1 MPFDDVKHQDTARDR
16 VRRALQSGRMPH
28 AYLFTGRPG
37 VGRQMFAERLAQYL
51 LCAARQDDA
60 AEADGGGLFS
70 PASEPMQSPA
80 EPPAPDAC
88 GTCEDCRMFAAG
100 THPDYH
106 PIYRGLNRHHPDKLV
121 QKRKALEHPVEVIR
135 HFLLNAVTL
144 RPSRGRAK
152 VFLVSEAER
161 LSIGAQNAMLKTLE
175 EPPGHSYLILIA
187 SSADELLPTTRSR
200 CHHVAFQAL
209 PGEFIV
215 RELISRGATAPD
227 EARFLAALSQGSLGA
242 ALQLTRGEV
251 VAQRD
256 AVLASLRS
264 VTVDPLGTSRQWQD
278 LAKLLTGFKPPDEID
293 DEDEA
298 DEAPPATSKRPAAP
312 SKPKTD
318 DLADDEGDDAV
329 DDDDDDVETGPDA
342 RTVREGQR
350 LLLAVL
356 GALLGDALRSAA
368 GVAPH
373 ALTDAGQAKAIAVG
387 ASPRRIGEAI
397 RAVSAAER
405 QLELNANVGLVFDAL
420 AIAMSRALD
429 SRAA

>member
-1 MPFDDVKHQDTARDR
+1 MPFDDVKHQSAAMER

-37 VGRQMFAERLAQYL
+37 VGRQLFAERLSQYL
-51 LCAARQDDA
+51 LCAARRDDA
-60 AEADGGGLFS
+60 VDSEDGGLFA
-70 PASEPMQSPA
+70 PSEPMPLPV
-80 EPPAPDAC
+80 EPTVLDAC
-88 GTCEDCRMFAAG
+88 GACEDCRMFAAG

-106 PIYRGLNRHHPDKLV
+106 PIYRGLNRHHPDKGV
-121 QKRKALEHPVEVIR
+121 QKRKALEHSVEVIR
-135 HFLLNAVTL
+135 HFLLDAVTL

-209 PGEFIV
+209 PADFIV
-215 RELISRGATAPD
+215 QELIARGATDPD

-242 ALQLTRGEV
+242 AMQLTRGEV

-264 VTVDPLGTSRQWQD
+264 VTVDPLGTSRQWQE
-278 LAKLLTGFKPPDEID
+278 LAKLLTGFKPPDETED
-293 DEDEA
+293 DDEA
-298 DEAPPATSKRPAAP
+298 DEAPIAKVKRPAAP
-312 SKPKTD
+312 PKSKSENAVD
-318 DLADDEGDDAV
+318 DDDDIDDAV
-329 DDDDDDVETGPDA
+329 DDDEIETGPDA

-356 GALLGDALRSAA
+356 GALLGDALRIAA

-373 ALTDAGQAKAIAVG
+373 ALTEAGQARAIAAG
-387 ASPRRIGEAI
+387 ASARRIGDAI

-420 AIAMSRALD
+420 AIAMSRALGA
-429 SRAA
+429 RAA

>member
-1 MPFDDVKHQDTARDR
+1 MPFDDVKHQDIARDR

-51 LCAARQDDA
+51 LCAARRDDA
-60 AEADGGGLFS
+60 ADSEGGGLFAPSESNQPPGES
-70 PASEPMQSPA
+70 PVL
-80 EPPAPDAC
+80 DAC
-88 GTCEDCRMFAAG
+88 GACEDCRMFAAG

-121 QKRKALEHPVEVIR
+121 QKRKALEHSVEVIR
-135 HFLLNAVTL
+135 HFLLDAVTL

-152 VFLVSEAER
+152 VFIVSEAER

-209 PGEFIV
+209 PTDFIV
-215 RELISRGATAPD
+215 QELIARGATAPD

-242 ALQLTRGEV
+242 ALQLTRGGV

-256 AVLASLRS
+256 AVMASLRG
-264 VTVDPLGTSRQWQD
+264 VTADPLGTSRQWQE
-278 LAKLLTGFKPPDEID
+278 LAKLLTGFKPPDES
-293 DEDEA
+293 ET
-298 DEAPPATSKRPAAP
+298 DEAPAVKSKRPAAP
-312 SKPKTD
+312 IKPQ
-318 DLADDEGDDAV
+318 GDDAA
-329 DDDDDDVETGPDA
+329 DDDNEDADDGDEIETGPDV

-356 GALLGDALRSAA
+356 GALLGDALRAAA
-368 GVAPH
+368 GVLPH
-373 ALTDAGQAKAIAVG
+373 ALTEAGQARAIAAG

-420 AIAMSRALD
+420 AIAMARAMGA
-429 SRAA
+429 RAA

>member
-1 MPFDDVKHQDTARDR
+1 MPFDDVKHQDIARDR

-51 LCAARQDDA
+51 LCAARRHDA
-60 AEADGGGLFS
+60 ADSEGGGLFS
-70 PASEPMQSPA
+70 PPSEPMQSRA
-80 EPPAPDAC
+80 EPPVPDAC
-88 GTCEDCRMFAAG
+88 GSCEDCRLFVAG
-100 THPDYH
+100 SHPDYH
-106 PIYRGLNRHHPDKLV
+106 PIYRGLNRYHPDKSV
-121 QKRKALEHPVEVIR
+121 QKRKALEHSVEVIR
-135 HFLLNAVTL
+135 HFLLDAVTL

-152 VFLVSEAER
+152 VFIVSEAER

-209 PGEFIV
+209 PADFIV
-215 RELISRGATAPD
+215 QELIARGATAPD
-227 EARFLAALSQGSLGA
+227 EACFLAALSQGSLGS
-242 ALQLTRGEV
+242 ALQLARGGV
-251 VAQRD
+251 AAQRD
-256 AVLASLRS
+256 AVIASLRS
-264 VTVDPLGTSRQWQD
+264 VVADPLGASRQWQE
-278 LAKLLTGFKPPDEID
+278 LAKALTGFKPPDETG
-293 DEDEA
+293 DESET
-298 DEAPPATSKRPAAP
+298 DEAPPVKSKRPPATT
-312 SKPKTD
+312 KPKGD
-318 DLADDEGDDAV
+318 DAADDEDDDAV
-329 DDDDDDVETGPDA
+329 DDDEMETGPDA

-356 GALLGDALRSAA
+356 GALLGDTLRITA

-373 ALTDAGQAKAIAVG
+373 ALKDAGQARAIAAG

-405 QLELNANVGLVFDAL
+405 QLELNANVGLVFDVL
-420 AIAMSRALD
+420 AIALSRALGT
-429 SRAA
+429 RAA

>member
-70 PASEPMQSPA
+70 SASEPMQSPA
-80 EPPAPDAC
+80 KTPALDAC

-121 QKRKALEHPVEVIR
+121 QKRKALEHSVEVIR
-135 HFLLNAVTL
+135 HFLLDAVTL

-209 PGEFIV
+209 PTDYIV
-215 RELISRGATAPD
+215 QELIARGATAPD

-242 ALQLTRGEV
+242 ALQLTRGGV

-256 AVLASLRS
+256 AVMASLRG
-264 VTVDPLGTSRQWQD
+264 VTADPLGTSRQWQD
-278 LAKLLTGFKPPDEID
+278 LAKLLTGFKPPDETD
-293 DEDEA
+293 NEDEA
-298 DEAPPATSKRPAAP
+298 DEAPAAKSKRSIAP
-312 SKPKTD
+312 LKPK
-318 DLADDEGDDAV
+318 GDDAA
-329 DDDDDDVETGPDA
+329 DDDDEDADDGDEIETGPDA
-342 RTVREGQR
+342 RTVREGQL

-356 GALLGDALRSAA
+356 GALLGDALRAAA
-368 GVAPH
+368 GVLPH
-373 ALTDAGQAKAIAVG
+373 ALTEEGQARAIAAG

-405 QLELNANVGLVFDAL
+405 QLELNAHIGLVFDTL
-420 AIAMSRALD
+420 AIAMSRALGA
-429 SRAA
+429 RAA